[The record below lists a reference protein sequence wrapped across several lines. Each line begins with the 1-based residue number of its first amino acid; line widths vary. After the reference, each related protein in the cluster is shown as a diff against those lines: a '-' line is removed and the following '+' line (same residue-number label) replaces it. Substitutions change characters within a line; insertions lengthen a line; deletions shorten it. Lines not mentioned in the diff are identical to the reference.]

1 MRCEGI
7 GCVTPRDE
15 GVEGRVEV
23 RVMGDGD
30 DGVRVR
36 GGKRRIG
43 SGDDGRDW
51 RRWGVTMRGG

>member
-7 GCVTPRDE
+7 GYVTPRDE

-23 RVMGDGD
+23 RVRGDGY
-30 DGVRVR
+30 DGVSVR